1 MSLYSGLNHLVSPAV
16 TRDINVTN
24 DATSER
30 LLKAI
35 ITRYKTQELKKRKLT
50 ND

>member
-1 MSLYSGLNHLVSPAV
+1 V

-35 ITRYKTQELKKRKLT
+35 ITRDENTRTNLKRKLT